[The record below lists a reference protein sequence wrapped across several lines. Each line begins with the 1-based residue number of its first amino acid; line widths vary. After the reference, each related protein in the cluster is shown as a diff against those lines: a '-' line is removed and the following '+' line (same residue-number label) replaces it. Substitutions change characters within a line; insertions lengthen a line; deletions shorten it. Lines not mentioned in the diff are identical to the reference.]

1 MQELK
6 DALLESF
13 IKPLKFKFL
22 VENLEK
28 DNKDLINQIST
39 EEKNEETE
47 KLEVY
52 KKLYEAYEKF
62 KV

>member
-1 MQELK
+1 M
-6 DALLESF
+6 ESF

-28 DNKDLINQIST
+28 EQEVKKDDNKKED
-39 EEKNEETE
+39 EKI
-47 KLEVY
+47 EVY